1 MVFAAILAG
10 GIGKRLNC
18 QEPKQFLKIHG
29 IPILA
34 HSIEK
39 FVRVDEFKKI
49 IISSPKEYINETQ
62 ELVNNYFPLDKRLIV
77 IEGGVERRDTIL
89 NSIDYALKNGANDDS
104 VLATHDA
111 ARIFASPD
119 LIKKSIKYAQKY
131 GAASPVIPATDVIFE
146 SKNGSKLDFVPLR
159 ENLYH
164 SQTPQTFNIKKYLK
178 IYNDLEFD
186 EIEKLD
192 EAMVLFNM
200 RDEYVH
206 LFVGEKS
213 NFKIT
218 RPFDVKIAET
228 MFND

>member
-89 NSIDYALKNGANDDS
+89 NSIDYVRNVNGQVIQRIRRDPGRQRTGCTTC
-104 VLATHDA
+104 LA
-111 ARIFASPD
+111 R
-119 LIKKSIKYAQKY
+119 
-131 GAASPVIPATDVIFE
+131 
-146 SKNGSKLDFVPLR
+146 
-159 ENLYH
+159 
-164 SQTPQTFNIKKYLK
+164 
-178 IYNDLEFD
+178 
-186 EIEKLD
+186 
-192 EAMVLFNM
+192 
-200 RDEYVH
+200 
-206 LFVGEKS
+206 
-213 NFKIT
+213 
-218 RPFDVKIAET
+218 
-228 MFND
+228 